1 MSENVANKSVF
12 SIAKLVVLVPLP
24 PKKCGNIFVMLL
36 SNTCVTVFNDVF
48 VVLETKK
55 HHLQNSSSII
65 NFPVFF
71 TKCSSKLFNAIAD
84 ENSASAIRNLWQ
96 MVLKAI
102 WILAR
107 WRLAA
112 SGLCCNNSSTLNV
125 HDIQPSPD
133 DHNVTAFMRIAKGV
147 IDTYYQYFTRC
158 NTRSNPRDKS
168 LLINRYSTK
177 KSYSVGFINFF
188 WLLSKKRGEWYM
200 AYDIQLTH
208 LIQRIH
214 KCNTCVDIWFSF

>member
-1 MSENVANKSVF
+1 
-12 SIAKLVVLVPLP
+12 
-24 PKKCGNIFVMLL
+24 
-36 SNTCVTVFNDVF
+36 
-48 VVLETKK
+48 
-55 HHLQNSSSII
+55 
-65 NFPVFF
+65 
-71 TKCSSKLFNAIAD
+71 
-84 ENSASAIRNLWQ
+84 

-168 LLINRYSTK
+168 LLINPYSAI
-177 KSYSVGFINFF
+177 SYAVG
-188 WLLSKKRGEWYM
+188 LDK
-200 AYDIQLTH
+200 
-208 LIQRIH
+208 
-214 KCNTCVDIWFSF
+214 

>member
-1 MSENVANKSVF
+1 MWEHFCDVALHVWPF
-12 SIAKLVVLVPLP
+12 SMM
-24 PKKCGNIFVMLL
+24 FL
-36 SNTCVTVFNDVF
+36 SFF
-48 VVLETKK
+48 ETKK

-71 TKCSSKLFNAIAD
+71 TKCSSKLFNALAD

-112 SGLCCNNSSTLNV
+112 SGLYCNNSSTLNV
-125 HDIQPSPD
+125 HDIQPSAD

-168 LLINRYSTK
+168 LLINQYSTYRK
-177 KSYSVGFINFF
+177 VLVSRKETYSKS
-188 WLLSKKRGEWYM
+188 
-200 AYDIQLTH
+200 H
-208 LIQRIH
+208 P
-214 KCNTCVDIWFSF
+214 